1 MISLYIYIYI
11 VFRYN
16 RLLVYLYLMCKP
28 LGAQSIFSLSSCPQ
42 QWRFFLKKFFFL
54 KKAITFSATHCSAF
68 HKWEWAMSK
77 ATIRPSS
84 EPRLCN
90 TVIFLSICM
99 HSFKLASERP
109 YVSQHIRKRDRVSC
123 SQSLCC
129 SIFVSDWSAGAFY
142 LFIYFSFR
150 SYPLPTGALFSS
162 LCNAESRH
170 SVILWFPHSQSL

>member
-1 MISLYIYIYI
+1 
-11 VFRYN
+11 
-16 RLLVYLYLMCKP
+16 MCKP
-28 LGAQSIFSLSSCPQ
+28 LGAQSIFSLSSYPQ
-42 QWRFFLKKFFFL
+42 EWRFFLKTKN

-68 HKWEWAMSK
+68 HKREWAMSK

-84 EPRLCN
+84 EPRLYS
-90 TVIFLSICM
+90 TVIFLFICM

-142 LFIYFSFR
+142 LFIFPLEVTHYPREPFFLPFAMQNQDTLS
-150 SYPLPTGALFSS
+150 SYDFLTPKASK
-162 LCNAESRH
+162 
-170 SVILWFPHSQSL
+170 